1 MIRIG
6 GNASSLAGRYRRR
19 AQALHGALV
28 KGLRRAASL
37 VNRKQIENLS
47 GSNSAAPGSYPV
59 PNRTGNLARGANWAV
74 EPGLRD
80 PQGYVFNTTEYAR
93 AIHTGEMET
102 KQGAKFAIRPRPF
115 LDDAL
120 DKVDVAGEMAGA
132 FEKEVMAIR

>member
-6 GNASSLAGRYRRR
+6 GNASSLAGRYKRR

-59 PNRTGNLARGANWAV
+59 PNRTGNLMRGANWAV
-74 EPGLRD
+74 DPGVN
-80 PQGYVFNTTEYAR
+80 PVGYVFNTAEYAN

-102 KQGAKFAIRPRPF
+102 RQGVRYAVRPRPF
-115 LDDAL
+115 LDDAVN
-120 DKVDVAGEMAGA
+120 KVDVSAEIAAA
-132 FEKEVMAIR
+132 FRQDVMAIR